1 MDNFRAGD
9 GAGLVPRGSARARS
23 QADLFV
29 ADLLGVP
36 VSWLRGPRTYAA
48 RNPQAETAV
57 ADSPGPAGHQRPQ
70 RWRVVLRPGEAVAA
84 LRAGDL
90 VVRRA
95 AIGRD
100 GWRIVRAEDI
110 DPRSLCRPRST
121 RLRDDVVV
129 LRPIP
134 PGAGG
139 AGEAEDRQ
147 PPRPPAQP
155 PAQPPPPPQG
165 ASICAVDEA
174 VSDTLALVRAGQ
186 SPMPVTAKERTRAAG
201 IAGALDD
208 YRSVAAV
215 VPVSP
220 DRRLLVFLHGD
231 RDYVTMAKVG
241 DVPAAIDPS
250 RHSRVPRWAD
260 PTGRKVAL
268 TMKAVPL
275 RYGFNALPAAQ
286 TALPPSEA
294 FAGRDVKN
302 PIVLAP
308 ADAEVSSG
316 RSWNVPPKGQYGKGD
331 DGKPQ
336 GPGTMRFYELL
347 KECFEHLRCL
357 AKPSGGT
364 YLPSAT
370 SHLPSWLPNMR
381 RIYVVGHSGGGKP
394 LLEACGA
401 DMLLVSQTSRAGTD
415 SRAVDLWL
423 LDATYGWGTHN
434 YVNFCRS
441 WKAAGLL
448 KNAPDG
454 ARFVC
459 VYRPTDPAS
468 NSNTEPEADA
478 LRAELATLLGVPKPS
493 LLALHDHASMTSESM
508 VKRVVPALSTSPVV
522 FIRTEVG
529 HETIPTAFIP
539 LLLRTAAS

>member
-1 MDNFRAGD
+1 MDSFRTGC
-9 GAGLVPRGSARARS
+9 GPGFVPRGSARARS

-36 VSWLRGPRTYAA
+36 VSWLRGPRTHTA
-48 RNPQAETAV
+48 RNPQAEGAL
-57 ADSPGPAGHQRPQ
+57 ADSPGPAGYQRPQ
-70 RWRVVLRPGEAVAA
+70 RWRVVLRAGEAVAA

-100 GWRIVRAEDI
+100 GWRIVRAEDV

-121 RLRDDVVV
+121 RRRDDVVV
-129 LRPIP
+129 LRPISP
-134 PGAGG
+134 DGRG
-139 AGEAEDRQ
+139 AGEAEDPQ
-147 PPRPPAQP
+147 PPKPPAQP
-155 PAQPPPPPQG
+155 PAPPPPPPQV
-165 ASICAVDEA
+165 ASVCAVDEA
-174 VSDTLALVRAGQ
+174 VSDTLALLRAVQ
-186 SPMPVTAKERTRAAG
+186 SPMPVSATERTRAGG

-215 VPVSP
+215 VPATP
-220 DRRLLVFLHGD
+220 DRRLLVFLHGN
-231 RDYVTMAKVG
+231 RDYVTIAKVG
-241 DVPAAIDPS
+241 DVPGAIDPS

-260 PTGRKVAL
+260 VTGRKKAL
-268 TMKAVPL
+268 TKKAVPL

-286 TALPPSEA
+286 TALTPSEP
-294 FAGRDVKN
+294 FAGRNVKN
-302 PIVLAP
+302 PIVLVP
-308 ADAEVSSG
+308 ADAELSSG
-316 RSWNVPPKGQYGKGD
+316 LSWNVPPKGQYGRGD

-364 YLPSAT
+364 YLPSAA
-370 SHLPSWLPNMR
+370 SNLPSWLPNMR

-401 DMLLVSQTSRAGTD
+401 DMLLVSPTSRAGTD
-415 SRAVDLWL
+415 SRAVDIWL
-423 LDATYGWGTHN
+423 LDATYGWGAHN

-459 VYRPTDPAS
+459 VYREKDPD
-468 NSNTEPEADA
+468 SNTETEADA
-478 LRAELATLLGVPKPS
+478 LRGELATLLGVPKPS
-493 LLALHDHASMTSESM
+493 LLTLHDDASMTSESM

-522 FIRTEVG
+522 FIRTKVG